1 MNTGLVSARYA
12 TALYDFA
19 VETKS
24 VEKVYGEA
32 KMLTLMFMKM
42 GELRLVLDNPVLP
55 LKEKRQLILN
65 AAGGETSKTFEQ
77 FTDLLL
83 KNGREEQVHFIMLK
97 FIDLYRKHK
106 NIRYG
111 KLTTASEVDKATE
124 ERLISLVTD
133 KVGGTLE
140 LEKVVDSAILGGFM
154 LEVEDVRWDAS
165 LSGQLSRIRYEYIE
179 RNRRIV

>member
-1 MNTGLVSARYA
+1 
-12 TALYDFA
+12 
-19 VETKS
+19 
-24 VEKVYGEA
+24 
-32 KMLTLMFMKM
+32 
-42 GELRLVLDNPVLP
+42 
-55 LKEKRQLILN
+55 
-65 AAGGETSKTFEQ
+65 
-77 FTDLLL
+77 
-83 KNGREEQVHFIMLK
+83 MLK

-165 LSGQLSRIRYEYIE
+165 LSGQLTRIRNEYIE